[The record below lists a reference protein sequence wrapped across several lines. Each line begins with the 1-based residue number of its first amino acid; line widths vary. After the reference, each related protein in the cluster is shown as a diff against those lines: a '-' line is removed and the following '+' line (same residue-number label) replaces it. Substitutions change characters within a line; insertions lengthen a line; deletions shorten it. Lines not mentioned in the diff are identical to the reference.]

1 MEKCNSQLSCSL
13 LLSKCLPIK
22 RLLKPSTKDWW
33 PSAHFWWPAV
43 GISPKAWTAH
53 FLCFWFCSHSPLHD
67 TFLPIHYFWSRLQKQ
82 QQLRFIFTLIFFRV
96 RWHWINLRTRGYH
109 EKVWREMNLWL
120 LRTELI
126 QLTTGPLKLY
136 GWSLKQTLVLDL
148 QTFIRRRT
156 TEQPLTFRPYYKS
169 ESYTAGVR
177 IRASVRERKRG
188 REKER
193 ERAWRKRAKAKE
205 RENKR

>member
-1 MEKCNSQLSCSL
+1 MTRCRHQPQGLESS
-13 LLSKCLPIK
+13 
-22 RLLKPSTKDWW
+22 
-33 PSAHFWWPAV
+33 
-43 GISPKAWTAH
+43 

-67 TFLPIHYFWSRLQKQ
+67 TFFLRHYFWSRLQKQ

-148 QTFIRRRT
+148 HTFIRRRT

-193 ERAWRKRAKAKE
+193 ERE
-205 RENKR
+205 RERESMKEESKSEGEREQKIVSKRELKLS